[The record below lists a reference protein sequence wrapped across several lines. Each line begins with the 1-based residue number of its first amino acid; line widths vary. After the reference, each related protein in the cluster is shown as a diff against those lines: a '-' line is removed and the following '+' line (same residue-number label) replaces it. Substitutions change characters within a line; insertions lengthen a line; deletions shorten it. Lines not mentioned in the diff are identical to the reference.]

1 MLSIRFWGG
10 TLMYL
15 INEYTRLDIMTFFNR
30 YSNFIVNFYTI
41 LIVESVE
48 NFKSMT
54 NIDFLQS
61 QKS

>member
-1 MLSIRFWGG
+1 
-10 TLMYL
+10 MYL

-30 YSNFIVNFYTI
+30 YSNFIANFYTI

-61 QKS
+61 QNK